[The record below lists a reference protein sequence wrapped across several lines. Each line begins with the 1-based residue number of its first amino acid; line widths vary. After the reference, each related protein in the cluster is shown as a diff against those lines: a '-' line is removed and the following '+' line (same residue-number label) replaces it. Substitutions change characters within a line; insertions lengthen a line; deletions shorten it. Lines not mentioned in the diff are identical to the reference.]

1 MSTIYLP
8 SRDLP
13 EGYGA
18 FDQDEEEKDICA
30 ICEEE
35 TATIKVIRS
44 LSYYISGNR
53 TELVCIDCFADPDYQ
68 ELIDRRKYKIVI
80 L

>member
-13 EGYGA
+13 EGYGVC
-18 FDQDEEEKDICA
+18 DQDEEEKDICA

-35 TATIKVIRS
+35 TATIKVIN
-44 LSYYISGNR
+44 GNR